1 MSNNRGQGPDVYMP
15 KHGAFPNPIQIEMER
30 YEVEHEKRLK
40 AEAEAAV
47 LQRIAMAFA
56 GILTLMSIV
65 IYLFPVR

>member
-1 MSNNRGQGPDVYMP
+1 MSAKELEYMP
-15 KHGAFPNPIQIEMER
+15 LQRGSRPSPIQIEIECYEMER
-30 YEVEHEKRLK
+30 EKRIR

-47 LQRIAMAFA
+47 MERIAMAFA

>member
-1 MSNNRGQGPDVYMP
+1 MSTKELEYMP
-15 KHGAFPNPIQIEMER
+15 LQRGSRPSPIQLEAER
-30 YEVEHEKRLK
+30 YEAEHEKRLK

-47 LQRIAMAFA
+47 MEKIAMAFA